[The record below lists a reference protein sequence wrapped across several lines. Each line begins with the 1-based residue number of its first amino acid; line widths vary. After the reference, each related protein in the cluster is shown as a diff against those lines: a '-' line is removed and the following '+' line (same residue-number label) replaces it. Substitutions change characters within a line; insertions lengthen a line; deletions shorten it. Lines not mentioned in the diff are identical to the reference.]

1 MKTYVVKPKELV
13 RDWYVVDA
21 EGKTLGR
28 LASAIAQILRGKHR
42 PFYSPNVDCGD
53 HVIVVNA
60 AKIHVTGRKEVQKLY
75 HRHSMYPGG
84 LRSISLGKQLEEH
97 PTRVLMAAVKGM
109 LPKNRLGRAMIKKLR
124 IYAVADHPHQAQN
137 PKPLEF

>member
-21 EGKTLGR
+21 QGKTLGR
-28 LASAIAQILRGKHR
+28 LASAIAQILKGKHR
-42 PFYSPNVDCGD
+42 PYYTPNVDCGD

-60 AKIHVTGRKEVQKLY
+60 GKVQVTGRKYVQKMY
-75 HRHSMYPGG
+75 HHHSMYPGG
-84 LRSISLGKQLEEH
+84 LRSIALSQQLDEH
-97 PTRVLMAAVKGM
+97 PSRVLMAAVKGM
-109 LPKNRLGRAMIKKLR
+109 LPKNRLGRAMMKKLR
-124 IYAVADHPHQAQN
+124 IYATADHPHQAQN

>member
-1 MKTYVVKPKELV
+1 VKTYVVKPKELV

-21 EGKTLGR
+21 EGKNLGR
-28 LASAIAQILRGKHR
+28 LASEIAQILKGKHR
-42 PFYSPNVDCGD
+42 PFYTPNVDCGD

-60 AKIHVTGRKEVQKLY
+60 GKIEVTGRKLDKKMY

-84 LRSISLGKQLEEH
+84 LHSISLNKQLVEH
-97 PTRVLMAAVKGM
+97 PTRALQAAVKGM
-109 LPKNRLGRAMIKKLR
+109 LPKNRLGRAMMKKLR
-124 IYAVADHPHQAQN
+124 IYATADHPHQAQS